1 MGDTEELRWELM
13 LTSKIDVDEARIAGG
28 CLLRLKEG
36 AVLHALKQASQ
47 NIPFLRH
54 CRLHLD
60 SPHSSALREQDV
72 DGVTGHEGIL
82 NGRRTLWDPKPAW
95 MQADGLLERLMLR

>member
-1 MGDTEELRWELM
+1 MGDTEELSWELM

-47 NIPFLRH
+47 NITFLRLN
-54 CRLHLD
+54 RTGFVRGL
-60 SPHSSALREQDV
+60 
-72 DGVTGHEGIL
+72 VT
-82 NGRRTLWDPKPAW
+82 
-95 MQADGLLERLMLR
+95 